1 MSPRAASR
9 TRDGGAVVVG
19 ALGVAVL
26 AGYLAYVVENRYYL
40 GGPVWLFPV
49 GLLIM
54 LLLSGGLLY
63 GGHWLAHS
71 AFDADDAWEVT
82 TWCFAGM
89 LGALSLTFWPMF
101 YQRVVGVSVRDP
113 LFILVVSA
121 GLGANAGLVIGV
133 YDTRSRRRRAE
144 VERSR
149 DTLRFVNRLLR
160 HNVLN
165 ATQVIAGY
173 AELLLERSHPDDVED
188 HLRAIERQGEG
199 ITALVRNVDV
209 LADHTADARRVRPV
223 DLGALVADE
232 LDALQL
238 GHDGATVERDLPPGI
253 EVAAD
258 ELLSAAIRNVVEN
271 AIEHHDGDAPRVE
284 VTLTADDGTATL
296 HVADDG
302 PGIPA
307 ERRARAFEPG
317 EYADRGLGLYLARTL
332 VDDLDGAVTL
342 ADNEPRGTRVTIEL
356 PLAS

>member
-1 MSPRAASR
+1 MSRRATGRSWG
-9 TRDGGAVVVG
+9 GGAVVVG
-19 ALGVAVL
+19 ILGMAVL

-63 GGHWLAHS
+63 GGHWLAGS
-71 AFDADDAWEVT
+71 DFDADDTWEAT
-82 TWCFAGM
+82 SWCFAGM
-89 LGALSLTFWPMF
+89 IGALSLTFWPMF
-101 YQRVVGVSVRDP
+101 YQRVVGVAIRDP
-113 LFILVVSA
+113 VFILVVSA

-133 YDTRSRRRRAE
+133 YDGRSQRRRAE

-165 ATQVIAGY
+165 ATQIITGY
-173 AELLLERSHPDDVED
+173 AGLLLERSHPDDAED
-188 HLRAIERQGEG
+188 YLRAIERQAEG

-209 LADHTADARRVRPV
+209 LADHTADARRVRPM

-232 LDALQL
+232 LDTLQL
-238 GHDGATVERDLPPGI
+238 SYDGATIECDLPSGI
-253 EVAAD
+253 EVTAD
-258 ELLSAAIRNVVEN
+258 ELLAAAVRNVVEN
-271 AIEHHDGDAPRVE
+271 AIEHHDGDAPRVD
-284 VTLTADDGTATL
+284 VALTADDETAAL
-296 HVADDG
+296 CVVDDG
-302 PGIPA
+302 PGIPP
-307 ERRARAFEPG
+307 EQRERAFEPG

-332 VDDLDGAVTL
+332 VDDLGGTVTL